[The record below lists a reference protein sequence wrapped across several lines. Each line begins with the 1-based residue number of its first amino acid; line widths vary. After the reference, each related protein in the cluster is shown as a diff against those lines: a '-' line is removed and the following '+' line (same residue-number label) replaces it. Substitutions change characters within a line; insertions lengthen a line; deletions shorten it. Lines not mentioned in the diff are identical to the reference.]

1 MKEISPQGVG
11 IRFIFALILV
21 LLTYNPSGFSFVHW
35 AANAGFAPLVLLAG
49 VALLIGWIIYI
60 RATLR
65 SLGTIGLILAAVFF
79 GALVWLFISWGWI
92 SLQEAGGFT
101 WVILII
107 LAAILAIGMSWSH
120 IRRRMSGQMDTDDV

>member
-11 IRFIFALILV
+11 MRFFFALALV
-21 LLTYNPSGFSFVHW
+21 LLTYNPSGYSYVQW
-35 AANAGFAPLVLLAG
+35 ATSAGFVPLVLLAG
-49 VALLIGWIIYI
+49 VVLLIGWVIYI

-65 SLGTIGLILAAVFF
+65 SLGTIGLMLAAVFF
-79 GALVWLFISWGWI
+79 GAIVWLLIDWGWI
-92 SLQEAGGFT
+92 SLEETSAFT

-107 LAAILAIGMSWSH
+107 LAALLAIGMSWSH